1 MSRRIGQILLSG
13 GLDSTTLACIAQREC
28 DDLAA
33 LSLDYGQRHR
43 QELDAAARVATH
55 LALDHQIA
63 DVRFYGTL
71 ASHSALTDADE
82 FDLPENRDTDQMSG
96 DVPITYVPLRN
107 TFFLTLAAAQL
118 ESIVLRRIENDGVP
132 PEDITPVLYIAA
144 NALDYSGYPDCRPD
158 FYATAAETL
167 RLGSKIGT
175 HYGLPI
181 QIETPLID
189 KTKADIVR
197 LASDL
202 HAPLHLTWSCYNAG
216 PRPCGTCD
224 SCQLRQKGFAE
235 AGLDDPAL

>member
-1 MSRRIGQILLSG
+1 MTRRIGQILLSG
-13 GLDSTTLACIAQREC
+13 GLDSTTLVCVAQRDC
-28 DDLAA
+28 DELAA

-43 QELDAAARVATH
+43 RELDAAALVAAH
-55 LALDHQIA
+55 LSLDHQVA

-71 ASHSALTDADE
+71 ASHSALTDADT
-82 FDLPENRDTDQMSG
+82 FDLPENRDAAEMSG
-96 DVPITYVPLRN
+96 DIPITYVPLRN

-158 FYATAAETL
+158 FYAAAVETL

-175 HYGLPI
+175 HYDLPI

-197 LASDL
+197 LAADID
-202 HAPLHLTWSCYNAG
+202 APLHLTWSCYNAG

-235 AGLDDPAL
+235 AGVDDPAL